1 MYEIVNKGLNNL
13 NGVFSGVTRH
23 NIHEIFSSIKGGGGG
38 GEGGTELTTE
48 YLHNL
53 EFRIC

>member
-23 NIHEIFSSIKGGGGG
+23 NIYKSSQDFGW
-38 GEGGTELTTE
+38 LTNF
-48 YLHNL
+48 L
-53 EFRIC
+53 FRVKDLA